1 MLAAAA
7 AISFLIVGHA
17 MPARA
22 QSATFGGPV
31 AVGDSRPGGEPGII
45 ADNAGGIFVNAPP
58 GLPGPSNVW
67 RSTDG
72 GATFTFAGPGTVG
85 AWPNGVGVAIG
96 GGDSNL
102 ASDASI
108 ASTSS
113 IYGWEIPR
121 PQFRT
126 IAV

>member
-1 MLAAAA
+1 
-7 AISFLIVGHA
+7 